1 MCQLYSKS
9 STVRINFKANCTTL
23 SYFHNIFFFFYRF
36 YNERKTDGHLDKCLD
51 MAHPVRAFYIQHR
64 VYNEWGAMIE
74 DLKANKTI
82 ALQPTVA
89 GNCLTRHGSFLV
101 YFIKIAK
108 LYR

>member
-1 MCQLYSKS
+1 MGQLYSKS
-9 STVRINFKANCTTL
+9 STVRINFKANCTAL
-23 SYFHNIFFFFYRF
+23 SYFHNIFFFSRF

>member
-1 MCQLYSKS
+1 MYMCQLYSKS
-9 STVRINFKANCTTL
+9 SAVWINFKANCTTL
-23 SYFHNIFFFFYRF
+23 SYFHKFFPPRF

-74 DLKANKTI
+74 DLKSNTTI

>member
-1 MCQLYSKS
+1 
-9 STVRINFKANCTTL
+9 
-23 SYFHNIFFFFYRF
+23 
-36 YNERKTDGHLDKCLD
+36 

-89 GNCLTRHGSFLV
+89 GNCLTVFNSAWLFPG
-101 YFIKIAK
+101 I
-108 LYR
+108 LY